1 MATFKRKLKVSKT
14 DAYVLNVS
22 SWLASEAITAFT
34 VTPQS
39 GLLSIGATSIDGG
52 DLKFLATGITAGAEE
67 LHFEYT
73 TATRSDCYVANLN
86 VIDDC

>member
-22 SWLASEAITAFT
+22 SWLSSEEITSFT
-34 VTPQS
+34 VTPQNS
-39 GLLSIGATSIDGG
+39 LLSIGATSIDGG
-52 DLKFLATGITAGAEE
+52 DLKFLAAGIVTGAEE

-73 TATRSDCYVANLN
+73 TATRSDCYVATLN